1 MQYWW
6 SFTCLS
12 LLITIS
18 ACTWQ
23 CFKWRQSVRSH
34 CAPDRLSRDCT
45 IGVYNPPM
53 YSWALASDPSRIRSI
68 KATRQSSEASPLT
81 IRAGFEATIIHTSL
95 HKNTTDIIVI
105 FSDNHQLIPFHW
117 DSLLIN
123 AINEQGCAAGHR
135 LNNTIFHSTV

>member
-1 MQYWW
+1 
-6 SFTCLS
+6 
-12 LLITIS
+12 
-18 ACTWQ
+18 
-23 CFKWRQSVRSH
+23 
-34 CAPDRLSRDCT
+34 
-45 IGVYNPPM
+45 M